1 MVPPRVRIEHPLSNL
16 GNRADILVIAVRR
29 LFLSPALEF
38 LVDFFPAHRKK
49 RGPVP
54 SDGVVFAA
62 WPARLSPQS
71 ARLTE

>member
-1 MVPPRVRIEHPLSNL
+1 MEQRLSNL
-16 GNRADILVIAVRR
+16 GNRANILVMAIGQ
-29 LFLSPALEF
+29 
-38 LVDFFPAHRKK
+38 FFSVSSLKVSGRFFFEPTAKK
-49 RGPVP
+49 GPVP